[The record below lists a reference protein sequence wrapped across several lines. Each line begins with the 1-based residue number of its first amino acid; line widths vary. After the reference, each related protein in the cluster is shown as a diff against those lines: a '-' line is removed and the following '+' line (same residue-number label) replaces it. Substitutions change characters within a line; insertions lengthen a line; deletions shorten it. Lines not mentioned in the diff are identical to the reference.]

1 MGMASDEEVL
11 APRLCHIQKWPDFEG
26 FGFNLHAEKGRI
38 GQYVGKV
45 DDASPALAAGLKQ
58 GDRILEVYKF
68 IFSRD
73 LDKLGK
79 K

>member
-1 MGMASDEEVL
+1 MASDEEVL

-45 DDASPALAAGLKQ
+45 DDASPAEAAGLKQ
-58 GDRILEVYKF
+58 GDRILEVN
-68 IFSRD
+68 IIIV
-73 LDKLGK
+73 LWL
-79 K
+79 